1 MIRKPGNDS
10 FDKMEHL
17 GMLPYVI
24 ASHQKQVR
32 SLIRNPV
39 EYSRKCQELPAKHE
53 FKVSPTLKALKEC
66 WAFEAVTTQSK
77 PTPITGD
84 GQNTDP

>member
-1 MIRKPGNDS
+1 MLLRTMIRKPGNDS

-24 ASHQKQVR
+24 GSHQKQVR

-39 EYSRKCQELPAKHE
+39 EYSRKCQEL
-53 FKVSPTLKALKEC
+53 
-66 WAFEAVTTQSK
+66 
-77 PTPITGD
+77 
-84 GQNTDP
+84 